1 MKLNKDRDRIEI
13 ERVENMSETKLTKKE
28 LWKIFAHQL
37 TIRGANNYERQQN
50 AGFTEAMMPVIEKY
64 YEDPEEK
71 REAYERHLEYF
82 LTNDITSAIPVGVA
96 AAMEERYATEGD
108 IDPDSINA
116 VKTALMGPLAGLGDS
131 LLNGTARPIL
141 AGLAISFINSGLG
154 WFGTLFFVIG
164 MAIVSLGVRYLGVFQ
179 GYKQGVK
186 FVEKIQ
192 SSGLISKISD
202 LAAIAA
208 YTIVGGFIPA
218 LVVITIPIEYASGDT
233 VLNIQEI
240 LDGLMPGVLG
250 LLYTLLMYFLIKK
263 KKLSA
268 VKLILITMVV
278 GILGA
283 YCGILG

>member
-1 MKLNKDRDRIEI
+1 MST
-13 ERVENMSETKLTKKE
+13 ENNGNENKLTNRD
-28 LWKIFAHQL
+28 LWKVFLHQL
-37 TIRGANNYERQQN
+37 TIRGTNNYERQQN

-71 REAYERHLEYF
+71 KEAYARHMEYF

-141 AGLAISFINSGLG
+141 AGIAISLITAGLG
-154 WFGTLFFVIG
+154 WIGPRFFVIG
-164 MAIVSLGVRYLGVFQ
+164 MSIVSLGVRYLGVFQ

-192 SSGLISKISD
+192 SSGLISRISE

-208 YTIVGGFIPA
+208 YVIVGGFIPA
-218 LVVITIPIEYASGDT
+218 LVVISIPIVYQSGDT
-233 VLNIQEI
+233 VLSIQET
-240 LDGLMPGVLG
+240 LDGLMPGILG
-250 LLYTLLMYFLIKK
+250 MLYTGLMYLLISKK
-263 KKLSA
+263 KISA
-268 VKLILITMVV
+268 VKLILVTMIV
-278 GILGA
+278 GIVGT

>member
-1 MKLNKDRDRIEI
+1 
-13 ERVENMSETKLTKKE
+13 MSEAKLTNKE
-28 LWKIFAHQL
+28 LWRVFRHQL

-64 YEDPEEK
+64 YDDPEEK
-71 REAYERHLEYF
+71 KEAYARHMEYF

-96 AAMEERYATEGD
+96 AAMEERYATERD

-116 VKTALMGPLAGLGDS
+116 VKTALMGPLAGL
-131 LLNGTARPIL
+131 
-141 AGLAISFINSGLG
+141 AISFVSSGLG
-154 WFGTLFFVIG
+154 WFGPIFFVIG

-208 YTIVGGFIPA
+208 FTIVGGFIPA
-218 LVVITIPIEYASGDT
+218 LVVINIPIEYTSGDT

-250 LLYTLLMYFLIKK
+250 LLYTGLMYWLITKK
-263 KKLSA
+263 KISA
-268 VKLILITMVV
+268 IKLILVTMVV
-278 GILGA
+278 GIVGA
-283 YCGILG
+283 WFGILG

>member
-1 MKLNKDRDRIEI
+1 ME
-13 ERVENMSETKLTKKE
+13 KLTKKE
-28 LWKIFAHQL
+28 LWKVFLHQL

-64 YEDPEEK
+64 YEDPEAK
-71 REAYERHLEYF
+71 KEAYARHMEYF

-96 AAMEERYATEGD
+96 AAMEGRYATEGD

-141 AGLAISFINSGLG
+141 AGLAISFITSGLG
-154 WFGTLFFVIG
+154 WFGPIFFIFG
-164 MAIVSLGVRYLGVFQ
+164 MALVSLGVRYLGVFQ

-186 FVEKIQ
+186 FVEAIQ
-192 SSGLISKISD
+192 TSGLISKISD

-218 LVVITIPIEYASGDT
+218 LVVITIPLEYVSGDT
-233 VLNIQEI
+233 VLSIQET

-250 LLYTLLMYFLIKK
+250 LLYTGLMYWLISKK
-263 KKLSA
+263 KISA
-268 VKLILITMVV
+268 IKLILVTMVV
-278 GILGA
+278 GIAGTYLGIF
-283 YCGILG
+283 G

>member
-1 MKLNKDRDRIEI
+1 MSADSNENKA
-13 ERVENMSETKLTKKE
+13 KLTNRD
-28 LWKIFAHQL
+28 LWRVCLHQL

-64 YEDPEEK
+64 YDDPEEK
-71 REAYERHLEYF
+71 KEAYSRHMEYF

-141 AGLAISFINSGLG
+141 AGIAISLITAGLG
-154 WFGTLFFVIG
+154 WAGPIFFVIG
-164 MAIVSLGVRYLGVFQ
+164 MSIVSLGVRYLGVFQ

-192 SSGLISKISD
+192 SSGLISRISE

-208 YTIVGGFIPA
+208 YVIVGGFIPA
-218 LVVITIPIEYASGDT
+218 LVVISIPIVYQSGDT
-233 VLNIQEI
+233 VLSIQET
-240 LDGLMPGVLG
+240 LDGLMPGILG
-250 LLYTLLMYFLIKK
+250 MLYTGLMYLLISKK
-263 KKLSA
+263 KISA
-268 VKLILITMVV
+268 VKLILVTMVV
-278 GILGA
+278 GIVGTYL
-283 YCGILG
+283 GILG

>member
-1 MKLNKDRDRIEI
+1 
-13 ERVENMSETKLTKKE
+13 MSEAKLTNKE
-28 LWKIFAHQL
+28 LWRVFRHQL

-50 AGFTEAMMPVIEKY
+50 AGFTESMMPVIEKY
-64 YEDPEEK
+64 YDDPEEK
-71 REAYERHLEYF
+71 KEAYARHMEYF

-96 AAMEERYATEGD
+96 AAMEERYATERD

-141 AGLAISFINSGLG
+141 AGLAISFVSSGLG
-154 WFGTLFFVIG
+154 WFGPIFFVIG

-208 YTIVGGFIPA
+208 FTIVGGFIPA
-218 LVVITIPIEYASGDT
+218 LVVINIPIEYTSGDT
-233 VLNIQEI
+233 ILNIQEI

-250 LLYTLLMYFLIKK
+250 LLYTGLMYWLITKK
-263 KKLSA
+263 KISA
-268 VKLILITMVV
+268 IKLILVTMVV
-278 GILGA
+278 GIVGA
-283 YCGILG
+283 WFGILG

>member
-1 MKLNKDRDRIEI
+1 MTEPIKTVDSSSAAIQEHPR
-13 ERVENMSETKLTKKE
+13 LTKKE
-28 LWKIFAHQL
+28 LWSVFRHQL

-64 YEDPEEK
+64 YDDPENK
-71 REAYERHLEYF
+71 REAYARHMEYF

-141 AGLAISFINSGLG
+141 AGLAISFINAGLG
-154 WFGTLFFVIG
+154 WFGPAFFVLG
-164 MAIVSLGVRYLGVFQ
+164 MSLVSLGVRYLGVFQ

-192 SSGLISKISD
+192 SSGLISKVSD
-202 LAAIAA
+202 LAALAA

-218 LVVITIPIEYASGDT
+218 LVVINIPLAFTSGET
-233 VLNIQEI
+233 TLSIQET
-240 LDGLMPGVLG
+240 LDGLVPGLLG
-250 LLYTLLMYFLIKK
+250 VLYTLLMYFLISKK
-263 KKLSA
+263 KKMSPIR
-268 VKLILITMVV
+268 LILITMIV
-278 GILGA
+278 GVAGVYAGVLG
-283 YCGILG
+283 

>member
-1 MKLNKDRDRIEI
+1 MSGKGLDKKD
-13 ERVENMSETKLTKKE
+13 
-28 LWKIFAHQL
+28 LWKVFLNQL

-50 AGFTEAMMPVIEKY
+50 AGFTQSMIPVVEKLY
-64 YEDPEEK
+64 DDPEEK
-71 REAYERHLEYF
+71 KEAYARHMEYF
-82 LTNDITSAIPVGVA
+82 LTQDMVSAIPVGVA
-96 AAMEERYATEGD
+96 TAMEERYATEGD

-141 AGLAISFINSGLG
+141 AGLAISLITAGMG
-154 WFGTLFFVIG
+154 WIGPIFFVIG
-164 MAIVSLGVRYLGVFQ
+164 MSIISLGVRYLGVFQ

-192 SSGLISKISD
+192 TSGLISKISD

-208 YTIVGGFIPA
+208 YIIVGGFIPA
-218 LVVITIPIEYASGDT
+218 LVYITIPIEYASGDT

-250 LLYTLLMYFLIKK
+250 LLYTGLMYLLVSKK
-263 KKLSA
+263 KISA
-268 VKLILITMVV
+268 VKLILITMAV
-278 GILGA
+278 GIAGT

>member
-1 MKLNKDRDRIEI
+1 MST
-13 ERVENMSETKLTKKE
+13 ENNGNENKLTNRD
-28 LWKIFAHQL
+28 LWKVFLHQL
-37 TIRGANNYERQQN
+37 TIRGTNNYERQQN

-71 REAYERHLEYF
+71 KEAYARHMEYF

-141 AGLAISFINSGLG
+141 AGIAISLITAGLG
-154 WFGTLFFVIG
+154 WVRALFFLVG
-164 MAIVSLGVRYLGVFQ
+164 LSSRVLGVRYLGVFQ

-192 SSGLISKISD
+192 SSGLISRISE

-208 YTIVGGFIPA
+208 YVIVGGFIPA
-218 LVVITIPIEYASGDT
+218 LVVISIPIVYQSGDT
-233 VLNIQEI
+233 VLSIQET
-240 LDGLMPGVLG
+240 LDGLMPGILG
-250 LLYTLLMYFLIKK
+250 MLYTGLMYLLISKK
-263 KKLSA
+263 KISA
-268 VKLILITMVV
+268 VKLILVTMIV
-278 GILGA
+278 GIVGT

>member
-1 MKLNKDRDRIEI
+1 MGEK
-13 ERVENMSETKLTKKE
+13 STGLTNKE
-28 LWKIFAHQL
+28 LWRVFRHQL

-64 YEDPEEK
+64 YDDPDEK
-71 REAYERHLEYF
+71 REAYARHMEYF

-108 IDPDSINA
+108 IDSDSINA

-141 AGLAISFINSGLG
+141 AGLAISFINAGLG
-154 WFGTLFFVIG
+154 WFGPAFFVFG
-164 MAIVSLGVRYLGVFQ
+164 MSIVSLGVRYLGVFQ
-179 GYKQGVK
+179 GYRQGVK

-192 SSGLISKISD
+192 TSGLISKISD

-218 LVVITIPIEYASGDT
+218 LVVISIPFEFVSGDT
-233 VLNIQEI
+233 VLSIQET
-240 LDGLMPGVLG
+240 LDGLVPGLLG
-250 LLYTLLMYFLIKK
+250 MLYTLLMYYLISKRK
-263 KKLSA
+263 VSPI
-268 VKLILITMVV
+268 KLILVTMVV
-278 GILGA
+278 GIIGVYA
-283 YCGILG
+283 GILG